1 MSVVSISVKD
11 REREITRIIESD
23 GGDIIPSGRQDK
35 VSADSGFQSDLG
47 SYHCSLN
54 VLGPNQALYI

>member
-1 MSVVSISVKD
+1 MSVPLLRRV
-11 REREITRIIESD
+11 RETTRIIESD

-35 VSADSGFQSDLG
+35 VLADSGFQSDLG

-54 VLGPNQALYI
+54 VLGPNQALDI